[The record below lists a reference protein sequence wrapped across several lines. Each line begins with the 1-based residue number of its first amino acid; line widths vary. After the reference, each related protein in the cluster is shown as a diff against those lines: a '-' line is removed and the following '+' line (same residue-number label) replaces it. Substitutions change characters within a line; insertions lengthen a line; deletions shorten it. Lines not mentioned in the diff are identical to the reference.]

1 MNNSGLKRMRI
12 GATSMVTFLILGLLF
27 WEHYH
32 GGVTTH
38 HILHRDDL
46 PGISNLWGAL
56 LLPLL
61 TWILLG
67 KIKVR
72 LENKISLTLQRNMEK
87 GRILWFFLI
96 GLTFGIVLSVSFTYD
111 YKLFLD
117 NVLFILLA
125 LSLLIPIYY
134 SEFILGFV
142 LGMTYTFGA
151 IIPTAFILIL
161 AIIGFLLFKFIRPL
175 FEKALMAIT
184 KGLNIGNPNS

>member
-1 MNNSGLKRMRI
+1 MRI
-12 GATSMVTFLILGLLF
+12 GATSLVTFLILGLLF